1 MMSILAAALLL
12 TTARAALAP
21 VRQWAD
27 FSSALGHNRTCTR
40 RGGMVCG
47 LSDDEAAYVASTYD
61 VVSIEKCFGTGPGA
75 EDRTMANFVATA
87 AQLKASNER
96 TKVLFYWNARVAGPP
111 RCYEAAFGA
120 ELLAHPDWWLRRDD
134 GKALCVGPGERTPV
148 CDDDDMTWPYVDFS
162 VRAAADWWVAAPL
175 AARDEA
181 GANMSGV
188 FFDSCDH
195 WDWTLW
201 SNVSES
207 KAAAWAEGQRAALK
221 RARDGLKARDADAFV
236 VGNGFGA
243 KNDTYLVDLVLGDVL
258 DGLCAEHLGAF
269 EWVEDRHTGAVNA
282 SVAASVPW
290 PRRFSRDFETSF
302 PTSVV
307 GRGALARR
315 DGNCPEAPL
324 LVKTWVGPEITPI
337 DADGPRYFSYGWWYD
352 VSQGP
357 LWRVDQLD
365 VAVGDPLGPPE
376 FAGLACRRDYEG
388 ATVSVDLARWD
399 SAAIVPKGT

>member
-96 TKVLFYWNARVAGPP
+96 TK
-111 RCYEAAFGA
+111 
-120 ELLAHPDWWLRRDD
+120 LLAHPDWWLRRDD

-175 AARDEA
+175 AARDKA

-201 SNVSES
+201 TNVSES

-282 SVAASVPW
+282 SVAALWLDATRKLP
-290 PRRFSRDFETSF
+290 
-302 PTSVV
+302 
-307 GRGALARR
+307 
-315 DGNCPEAPL
+315 PEAPL

-337 DADGPRYFSYGWWYD
+337 DADGPRWPRHFRDPATNATLRNRTDAGVRRAATDLATYALAAYLCLATAGSYFSYGWWYD